1 MTPCCD
7 YANFYSRKRRARQP
21 VTLRTSEEISYTA
34 RGTMTTASKLKPFLD
49 KTAII
54 GIVGMG
60 YVGMPLALAAAAAG
74 FRIVGFDIEPEKVAD
89 INSGKSYIKHIA
101 SQDIAAAVKGGRLR
115 ATDRFETIRD
125 VDAIVI

>member
-49 KTAII
+49 KTAVI

-60 YVGMPLALAAAAAG
+60 YVGMPLALTAAAAG
-74 FRIVGFDIEPEKVAD
+74 FRIVGFDVDSKKIAKIKA
-89 INSGKSYIKHIA
+89 GRTYIKHVD
-101 SQDIAAAVKGGRLR
+101 SRDIAAAVKTKRLR
-115 ATDRFETIRD
+115 ATVRFDQIRN
-125 VDAIVI
+125 VDAVI